1 MPRSRRRVRVCVL
14 AAAVFLLARSHPA
27 AAHETQSVKQYRLTI
42 GWGEEPAYSGERN
55 SVDVDVKDGAG
66 QPVADLGGGSLSVEV
81 AFGDERVVLPLLP
94 ARAVPGRFRASL
106 VPTRAG
112 TYVFHVTGTVKGQAV
127 DVRSTC
133 SEATFHCVSDA
144 ADLQFPAKDPSTG
157 QLAESIGRAL
167 PRAERALETAA
178 GARRVAL
185 VAVAVAGLALVVA
198 VVLGARKG
206 RQGA

>member
-1 MPRSRRRVRVCVL
+1 
-14 AAAVFLLARSHPA
+14 
-27 AAHETQSVKQYRLTI
+27 
-42 GWGEEPAYSGERN
+42 
-55 SVDVDVKDGAG
+55 
-66 QPVADLGGGSLSVEV
+66 
-81 AFGDERVVLPLLP
+81 
-94 ARAVPGRFRASL
+94 VPGRFRASL

-112 TYVFHVTGTVKGQAV
+112 TYAFHVTGTVKGQAV

-133 SEATFHCVSDA
+133 SESTFHCVSDA
-144 ADLQFPAKDPSTG
+144 SDLQFPAKDPSTG

-167 PRAERALETAA
+167 PRAERALDTAA
-178 GARRVAL
+178 GARRLAL

>member
-14 AAAVFLLARSHPA
+14 AAAVFLAASHPA

-81 AFGDERVVLPLLP
+81 VFGDERIVLPLLP
-94 ARAVPGRFRASL
+94 ARTVAGRFRAAL

-112 TYVFHVTGTVKGQAV
+112 TYAFHVTGTVKGQAV

-133 SEATFHCVSDA
+133 SESTFHCVSDA
-144 ADLQFPAKDPSTG
+144 SDLQFPAKDPSTG

-167 PRAERALETAA
+167 PRAERALDTAA
-178 GARRVAL
+178 GARRLAL

>member
-14 AAAVFLLARSHPA
+14 AAAVFLAASHPA

-81 AFGDERVVLPLLP
+81 VFGDERIVLPLLP
-94 ARAVPGRFRASL
+94 ARTVAGRFRAAL

-112 TYVFHVTGTVKGQAV
+112 TYAFHVTGTVKGQAV

-133 SEATFHCVSDA
+133 SESTFHCISDA
-144 ADLQFPAKDPSTG
+144 AELQFPAKDPSTG

-167 PRAERALETAA
+167 PRAERALDTAA
-178 GARRVAL
+178 GARRLAL

>member
-1 MPRSRRRVRVCVL
+1 MPRSRRPARVCMLVAAVSLL
-14 AAAVFLLARSHPA
+14 AAWPPA

-81 AFGDERVVLPLLP
+81 AFGDERVVLALLP

-112 TYVFHVTGTVKGQAV
+112 PYAFHVTGTVKGQAV

-133 SEATFHCVSDA
+133 SESTFHCVGEA
-144 ADLQFPAKDPSTG
+144 ADLQFPAKDPSLG
-157 QLAESIGRAL
+157 QLADSIGRAL
-167 PRAERALETAA
+167 PRAERALDTAA

-198 VVLGARKG
+198 VVLGTRKG